1 MRRIGTA
8 LLIDDDDAFRTTL
21 QGSLRRRGVRAR
33 TAATAEEGLVAA
45 QDEAPD
51 LIVVDHRFRR
61 ICPGA
66 VIVMLTGFGDI
77 PLAVQ
82 AVREGADTLLTKP
95 VDADRLLREAENLRE
110 RPRTTADHPVPAG
123 AYNLDELERET
134 IKAALQ
140 SCGGVIA
147 NAAKLLGIDRRTL
160 QRKLKRLDVY
170 PPFFAANVCM
180 NPTSCFTSLTDTA
193 L

>member
-21 QGSLRRRGVRAR
+21 QGAMRRRGVRAR

-45 QDEAPD
+45 QDDAPD
-51 LIVVDHRFRR
+51 LIVLDQKMPRGEGLSAIARFRR
-61 ICPGA
+61 LCPAA
-66 VIVMLTGFGDI
+66 VIIMLTGFGDI

-110 RPRTTADHPVPAG
+110 RPRSAAHPVPAG
-123 AYNLDELERET
+123 AYKLDDLERET
-134 IKAALQ
+134 IKAALE

-160 QRKLKRLDVY
+160 QRKLKR
-170 PPFFAANVCM
+170 FE
-180 NPTSCFTSLTDTA
+180 
-193 L
+193 